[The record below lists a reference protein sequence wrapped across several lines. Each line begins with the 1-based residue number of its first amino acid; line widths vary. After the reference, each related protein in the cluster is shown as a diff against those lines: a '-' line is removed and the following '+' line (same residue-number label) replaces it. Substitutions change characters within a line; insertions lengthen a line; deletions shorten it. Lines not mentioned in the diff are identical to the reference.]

1 MARAGRCARLGAIA
15 AATDD
20 LTAAR
25 GFLEASLALL
35 DEAGVENEIGTT
47 LLHLGSLLADMG
59 ATDAAVTTLDRALAI
74 ATTGGDP
81 LARAHALAGMTL
93 AHWKA
98 GDLEA
103 ALGTGGEALNLFRDL
118 GHRPTERTVAYR
130 LAAIARGLGRSRA
143 ARRYALMAMKA
154 GEQSSTRTTIALAHV
169 NLARLDID
177 AGSWSAAA
185 DHLAHS
191 LELIDPEADRWV
203 LVEALEALAR
213 LLVAV
218 GRPGAGALL
227 DFSSAVREPS
237 TNRGRRPSRATSTP
251 PGPVPTRPAAI
262 RPVRS

>member
-1 MARAGRCARLGAIA
+1 
-15 AATDD
+15 
-20 LTAAR
+20 
-25 GFLEASLALL
+25 
-35 DEAGVENEIGTT
+35 
-47 LLHLGSLLADMG
+47 
-59 ATDAAVTTLDRALAI
+59 
-74 ATTGGDP
+74 
-81 LARAHALAGMTL
+81 MTL

-98 GDLEA
+98 GDLAA

-118 GHRPTERTVAYR
+118 GHRPTEGTVAYR

-177 AGSWSAAA
+177 ARNWSAAA
-185 DHLAHS
+185 DHLARC

-213 LLVAV
+213 LVVAV

-227 DFSSAVREPS
+227 DFSSSGPSSHPPTGGADRAGRPRRHPGTRRHGRPRPGRSAPKPACSSKTRSVPVPRDCRPTPAAEREAAH
-237 TNRGRRPSRATSTP
+237 GRVIISQ
-251 PGPVPTRPAAI
+251 PGPRRTGLSAKRARTRQCK
-262 RPVRS
+262 RPVLSWLVQPPCQAPPWQASSKASQPHCCCRC